1 MIMGKITSLILSLVL
16 VAGVITIVSP
26 FSLDDA
32 LASGDKKKNGYD
44 REYDDGKDRE
54 YDDGKD
60 REYDDGKD
68 REYDDGKD
76 REYDDGKDIDD
87 YKQYDK
93 EYDKE
98 YMKYLPDFDTGEEY
112 DFSDSY

>member
-1 MIMGKITSLILSLVL
+1 MGKITSLILSLVL

-26 FSLDDA
+26 FPLDDV

-44 REYDDGKDRE
+44 RDYDNGKDRD
-54 YDDGKD
+54 YDNGKD
-60 REYDDGKD
+60 RDYDNGKD
-68 REYDDGKD
+68 RDE
-76 REYDDGKDIDD
+76 

-93 EYDKE
+93 EYDRE
-98 YMKYLPDFDTGEEY
+98 YMKYQPDYDISEEY

>member
-26 FSLDDA
+26 FPLDDV

-44 REYDDGKDRE
+44 RDYDDGKDRD

-60 REYDDGKD
+60 RG
-68 REYDDGKD
+68 
-76 REYDDGKDIDD
+76 D

-93 EYDKE
+93 EYDRE
-98 YMKYLPDFDTGEEY
+98 YMKYQPDYDISEEY

>member
-1 MIMGKITSLILSLVL
+1 MGKITSLILSLVL

-26 FSLDDA
+26 FPLDDV

-44 REYDDGKDRE
+44 RDYDNGKDRD
-54 YDDGKD
+54 YDNGKD
-60 REYDDGKD
+60 RDYDNGKD
-68 REYDDGKD
+68 RDYDNGKD
-76 REYDDGKDIDD
+76 RDYDNGKDRDE

-93 EYDKE
+93 EYDRE
-98 YMKYLPDFDTGEEY
+98 YMKYQPDYDISEEY

>member
-16 VAGVITIVSP
+16 VTGIITIVSP
-26 FSLDDA
+26 FPLDDA

-44 REYDDGKDRE
+44 RDYDDGKDR
-54 YDDGKD
+54 G
-60 REYDDGKD
+60 
-68 REYDDGKD
+68 
-76 REYDDGKDIDD
+76 D

-93 EYDKE
+93 EYDRE
-98 YMKYLPDFDTGEEY
+98 YMKYQPDYDISEEY

>member
-16 VAGVITIVSP
+16 VAGVITVVSP

-44 REYDDGKDRE
+44 RDHDDGKDRDH
-54 YDDGKD
+54 DDGKD
-60 REYDDGKD
+60 RDHDDGKD
-68 REYDDGKD
+68 R
-76 REYDDGKDIDD
+76 DD

-93 EYDKE
+93 EYDRE
-98 YMKYLPDFDTGEEY
+98 YMKYLPDYDTSEEY

>member
-16 VAGVITIVSP
+16 VAGVITVVSP

-44 REYDDGKDRE
+44 RDHDDGKDRDH
-54 YDDGKD
+54 DDGKD
-60 REYDDGKD
+60 R
-68 REYDDGKD
+68 
-76 REYDDGKDIDD
+76 DD

-93 EYDKE
+93 EYDRE
-98 YMKYLPDFDTGEEY
+98 YMKYLPDYDTSEEY

>member
-16 VAGVITIVSP
+16 VAGIITIVSP
-26 FSLDDA
+26 LPLDDA
-32 LASGDKKKNGYD
+32 LASGDKKKDGKD
-44 REYDDGKDRE
+44 RDYDDGKDRD

-60 REYDDGKD
+60 RDYDDGKD
-68 REYDDGKD
+68 RDYDDGKD
-76 REYDDGKDIDD
+76 RDYDDGKDRSD

-93 EYDKE
+93 EYDRE
-98 YMKYLPDFDTGEEY
+98 YMKYQPDYDIGEEY

>member
-26 FSLDDA
+26 FPLDDV

-44 REYDDGKDRE
+44 RDYDNGKDRGE
-54 YDDGKD
+54 
-60 REYDDGKD
+60 
-68 REYDDGKD
+68 
-76 REYDDGKDIDD
+76 

-93 EYDKE
+93 EYDRE
-98 YMKYLPDFDTGEEY
+98 YMKYQPDYDISEEY